1 MPPTAIIADD
11 EAPLRAFL
19 RRRLAESW
27 PELDIVDEAANGQEA
42 LDLIARHQPDIAFL
56 DIQMPVLGGLDVAA
70 RLPAEVRT
78 VFVTAYDQYA
88 LEAFDR
94 AAVDY
99 LLKPVNRE
107 RLQKTVERLKA
118 PRSQREWD
126 AAALA
131 SELADR
137 LRPQRAHLQW
147 LQASTSAGIVMIAV
161 TDVIYFQAQDKYTL
175 VATAGGEHLIRMSL
189 KELEAALDPDRFWR
203 VHRNAIVSVAA
214 IENVA
219 HDSRGNYVIRLRG
232 NAQRI
237 AVGRNYASR
246 FKPL

>member
-11 EAPLRAFL
+11 EAPLRSFL
-19 RRRLAESW
+19 RRRLAECW
-27 PELDIVDEAANGQEA
+27 PELEILSEAANGQEA
-42 LDLIARHQPDIAFL
+42 LALIARDQPDIAFL
-56 DIQMPVLGGLDVAA
+56 DIQMPVLTGLEVAA
-70 RLPAEVRT
+70 QLPVTVRA

-99 LLKPVNRE
+99 LLKPVSRE
-107 RLQKTVERLKA
+107 RLQKTVDRLKTPQSPA
-118 PRSQREWD
+118 AWD
-126 AAALA
+126 ATALA
-131 SELADR
+131 RELADR
-137 LRPQRAHLQW
+137 LRPQREHLQW
-147 LQASTSAGIVMIAV
+147 LQASTTNGIVIIAV

-175 VATAGGEHLIRMSL
+175 VATAGAEYLIRMSL

-219 HDSRGNYVIRLRG
+219 HDFRGNYVILLRG
-232 NAQRI
+232 HAHRI